1 MAHERS
7 GIEKATLFRCKSVR
21 GRRSM
26 QPDFDKLSFDNTVQL
41 FKEWGF
47 LVEQGPGHGEVTLVQ
62 PEQRSYCVCETIQLP
77 RVASAIL
84 RVRWRSVAMMS
95 PVLDVQ

>member
-1 MAHERS
+1 MQLNFDNLS
-7 GIEKATLFRCKSVR
+7 LEKA
-21 GRRSM
+21 
-26 QPDFDKLSFDNTVQL
+26 VQL

-47 LVEQGPGHGEVTLVQ
+47 LVEQSPGHGEVTLVQ

-84 RVRWRSVAMMS
+84 RVRWRTGAMMS